1 MEVGRL
7 REVDVE
13 PRRPG
18 LVDVLRERVP
28 AERDQGRGRERRIGA
43 QRPRDLEPVHA
54 GEADV
59 ADDDVRPRRARP
71 LDAVDAREREL
82 DRVPLELE
90 RVPDDLREPGLVG
103 QDVQL
108 LLGRA

>member
-1 MEVGRL
+1 M
-7 REVDVE
+7 
-13 PRRPG
+13 
-18 LVDVLRERVP
+18 
-28 AERDQGRGRERRIGA
+28 
-43 QRPRDLEPVHA
+43 
-54 GEADV
+54 